1 MLSQFTKGLSLAC
14 ILLAGAL
21 DGAGMALAV
30 EVGEKAPDFTLP
42 STTGKDISLSEFLG
56 KKYVLIEFYGGDFDP
71 VCAKNLSARKADYSK
86 FQQLDI
92 QILGI
97 SGNAPFS
104 QKTFADS
111 LQLPYPLLSDMEQN
125 ATTKAYGVVSGNKWR
140 RSFFLID
147 KQGIIRGQW
156 RGEDEGVFSNEPL
169 LKAAQEI
176 AGKPAEGVGEKKTSG
191 M

>member
-1 MLSQFTKGLSLAC
+1 MLSRFTKGLSLAC

-71 VCAKNLSARKADYSK
+71 VCTKNLSARKADYSK

-176 AGKPAEGVGEKKTSG
+176 AGKPAEDAGKKKPSA